1 MLDARLRRYLDPP
14 LDVLAK
20 RLAGAGVTAD
30 QLTITGAGLGVLAAC
45 AIAAGAFLVGL
56 ILFLAGR
63 LLDGLDGAVARQ
75 ANPTN
80 RGAFLDIA
88 LDFVVYAAIP
98 LAFAIH
104 DPVRNALAAA
114 ALLAGFLVNGS
125 AFLAFALMAERL
137 KLETRAQGLKSL
149 YYLDGLAEGT
159 ETIIV
164 FVAFCLA
171 PAWFTPLAYGF
182 AALCLVSGAAR
193 IAMVWRLLSVA

>member
-1 MLDARLRRYLDPP
+1 MLDARLRRYIDPP
-14 LDVLAK
+14 LDAAAK
-20 RLAGAGVTAD
+20 QLAGAGISAD

-56 ILFLAGR
+56 VLFLAGR

-75 ANPTN
+75 TKPTN

-88 LDFVVYAAIP
+88 LDFVVYGAIP
-98 LAFAIH
+98 LGFALY
-104 DPVRNALAAA
+104 DPPRNALAAA

-125 AFLAFALMAERL
+125 SFLAFALMAERL

-149 YYLDGLAEGT
+149 YYLGGLAEGT

-164 FVAFCLA
+164 FVAFCLW
-171 PAWFTPLAYGF
+171 PSWFVPIASVF
-182 AALCLVSGAAR
+182 AAACVVSGVAR
-193 IAMVWRLLSVA
+193 VILACKLLTES